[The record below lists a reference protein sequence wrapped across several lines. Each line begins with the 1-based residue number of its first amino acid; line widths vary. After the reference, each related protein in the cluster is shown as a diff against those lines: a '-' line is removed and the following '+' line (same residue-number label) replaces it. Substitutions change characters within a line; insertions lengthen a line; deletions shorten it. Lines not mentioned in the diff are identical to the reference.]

1 MKNKLKN
8 FAGSWGWRA
17 GWLASLMVGGLTY
30 AGTVTNQ
37 QSTISNPIAADTFPA
52 LLALVLQIIITVG
65 LPIVILSVIF
75 VGFKYVT
82 AQGNAGKLKEAH
94 AAFKWVMVGAAI
106 VLGSQVIVSIIQ
118 NTVDKVKT
126 G

>member
-1 MKNKLKN
+1 MQNIIKKVYRTRIAGFALPLLLPVLV
-8 FAGSWGWRA
+8 FAGTAQDTSQ
-17 GWLASLMVGGLTY
+17 S
-30 AGTVTNQ
+30 
-37 QSTISNPIAADTFPA
+37 STINNPIAADTFPA
-52 LLALVLQIIITVG
+52 LLSLVLKIIITVG
-65 LPIVILSVIF
+65 LPIVVMAIIF

-118 NTVDKVKT
+118 NTVAKVE
-126 G
+126 GG